1 MDFPKEFLRCVDTIN
16 NNNYNYGNEV
26 LYQNCGFSCLKD
38 TGKLSSAIWLI
49 GKSYSADPT
58 RSAPKDTFS
67 NKGLG
72 SSFERIATELLN
84 SGNYEE
90 FYNQLE
96 NLREKKYTYPDTDP
110 DTNSDLKILKETVSL
125 VHTLNTMIKNAM
137 SKVAE
142 DKKLE
147 KLDSDNVV
155 SFCSKFLHF
164 MCPHLFF
171 IIDSY
176 SRNGGHTLFSTRTN
190 QRTLYIQDQKDDPQ
204 NMVIDSTA
212 KKHFHDNYLSSP
224 SASYHEPAIQDYYEP
239 AIQDYYEHC
248 LRAYG
253 LARFLHANK
262 KYCLPQI
269 AGDENS
275 RYMPRLVDS
284 ILMRIT
290 D

>member
-1 MDFPKEFLRCVDTIN
+1 MDFPKEKFLTCVDTIN
-16 NNNYNYGNEV
+16 DNNYNYGNEV

-58 RSAPKDTFS
+58 RSAPKGTFS

-72 SSFERIATELLN
+72 SSFERIATELLD
-84 SGNYEE
+84 SENYEK
-90 FYNQLE
+90 FYNKLE
-96 NLREKKYTYPDTDP
+96 KLRGEKYAYTG
-110 DTNSDLKILKETVSL
+110 SDLEILEETVSL

-137 SKVAE
+137 SQVAE

-224 SASYHEPAIQDYYEP
+224 STSYQEP

-253 LARFLHANK
+253 FARFLHDNE

>member
-84 SGNYEE
+84 SENYEE

-96 NLREKKYTYPDTDP
+96 NLREKKYTY
-110 DTNSDLKILKETVSL
+110 TNPRSDLKILEETVSL

-142 DKKLE
+142 DKKLK

-204 NMVIDSTA
+204 NMVIDSTV
-212 KKHFHDNYLSSP
+212 KKHFHDDYLPSP
-224 SASYHEPAIQDYYEP
+224 SASYHEPAIKDYYK
-239 AIQDYYEHC
+239 HC

-253 LARFLHANK
+253 LARFLHKNGKNCAR
-262 KYCLPQI
+262 QI
-269 AGDENS
+269 TDDPTS
-275 RYMPRLVDS
+275 RYMPRLVDA